1 MLELDAKVS
10 AISQETFIALDEKG
24 VEAAAYTE
32 VMMGETAAL
41 EPPEPM
47 ALNLDRPFLYVIED
61 GAGTPLFVG
70 IVRNPNAK

>member
-1 MLELDAKVS
+1 MS

-32 VMMGETAAL
+32 IQMRETAML
-41 EPPEPM
+41 EPPEQLTLE
-47 ALNLDRPFLYVIED
+47 LNRPFLYVISD

-70 IVRNPNAK
+70 IVRNPLAD